1 MMCGFLEWRWREE
14 GKASLSLKGLGFL
27 LAGGVEVGRLALLG
41 LAGDFDGGLPLRLE
55 VSVREGRSR
64 NPSEEITSMVA
75 LTTCLSCGR

>member
-1 MMCGFLEWRWREE
+1 M
-14 GKASLSLKGLGFL
+14 
-27 LAGGVEVGRLALLG
+27 GRLALLG